1 MPTFIAPIPDTAHCP
16 PLFNFFK
23 KLSWFYETFMFAMN
37 YENLNFVR
45 FNNKKEDDGRIDLA
59 KVT

>member
-1 MPTFIAPIPDTAHCP
+1 M
-16 PLFNFFK
+16 
-23 KLSWFYETFMFAMN
+23 FMFAMN

-45 FNNKKEDDGRIDLA
+45 FNNKMEDDGRIGLA